1 MALHDYDLK
10 KLGFFLL
17 FVFAVVGT
25 VIGIGAGI
33 YYYSRYQ
40 MTAKELQVTQQNP
53 QDVVKFYVEK
63 VGKLIDLPQ
72 DEEPQ
77 IATVT
82 DLERLKSQP
91 FFAKAKVG
99 DRVLLY
105 TKNKK
110 AILYDPVANK
120 VMEVGPLILP
130 TDASVSAG
138 ILGTTGQPSPS
149 PSPKLALTKIAISN
163 GTDDREAADRMEKRL
178 KDVKDVKITLTEK
191 LESSQKEYAN
201 SLIVDISGQRQQEGK
216 KLGELLGIGL
226 GLLPEGEK
234 KPEGADLLIIVGLDR
249 PQ

>member
-1 MALHDYDLK
+1 MALHEYDLK
-10 KLGFFLL
+10 KLGFFIL
-17 FVFAVVGT
+17 FILAVVGT
-25 VIGIGAGI
+25 IIGIGAGI
-33 YYYSRYQ
+33 YFYSRYQ
-40 MTAKELQVTQQNP
+40 KTAQELQITQQNS
-53 QDVVKFYVEK
+53 QDVVTFYVEK
-63 VGKLIDLPQ
+63 VGKLIDLPP

-130 TDASVSAG
+130 TDATGSAG

-149 PSPKLALTKIAISN
+149 PSPKLALTKIAIYN
-163 GTDDREAADRMEKRL
+163 GTDDPEALDRMEKRL
-178 KDVKDVKITLTEK
+178 KDVKDVKLTIMDK
-191 LESSQKEYAN
+191 LQSSQKEYAN
-201 SLIVDISGQRQQEGK
+201 SLIVDISGLRQQEAK
-216 KLGELLGIGL
+216 KLGELLSIGL
-226 GLLPEGEK
+226 GQLPEGEK

>member
-1 MALHDYDLK
+1 MALHEYDLK
-10 KLGFFLL
+10 KLGFFIL
-17 FVFAVVGT
+17 FVLAVVGT
-25 VIGIGAGI
+25 VIGIGAGF
-33 YYYSRYQ
+33 YFYTRYQ
-40 MTAKELQVTQQNP
+40 KTVQELQVTQQNS

-82 DLERLKSQP
+82 DLERLKNQP
-91 FFAKAKVG
+91 FFARAKVG

-130 TDASVSAG
+130 TDTTGSTG

-149 PSPKLALTKIAISN
+149 PSPKLALTKIVIAN
-163 GTDDREAADRMEKRL
+163 GTDDQEAADKMEKRL
-178 KDVKDVKITLTEK
+178 KEIKDVKLTVTEK

-216 KLGELLGIGL
+216 KLGELLSIGL
-226 GLLPEGEK
+226 GKLPEGEK
-234 KPEGADLLIIVGLDR
+234 APEGADLLIIVGLDR

>member
-1 MALHDYDLK
+1 MALHEYDLK
-10 KLGFFLL
+10 KIGFFIL
-17 FVFAVVGT
+17 FVLTVVGT

-33 YYYSRYQ
+33 YYYTRYQ
-40 MTAKELQVTQQNP
+40 KTVRELQVTQQNP

-63 VGKLIDLPQ
+63 VSKLIDLPQ
-72 DEEPQ
+72 DEDPQ

-82 DLERLKSQP
+82 DLQRLKNQP

-110 AILYDPVANK
+110 AILYDPLANK

-130 TDASVSAG
+130 TDASGAAG
-138 ILGTTGQPSPS
+138 ILGATTAPSPS
-149 PSPKLALTKIAISN
+149 PSPKPAQTKIVIYN
-163 GTDDREAADRMEKRL
+163 GTDDDEAATRMEKRL
-178 KDVKDVKITLTEK
+178 KGIKEVKLTVTEK

-201 SLIVDISGQRQQEGK
+201 SLIVDISGQRQQEGE
-216 KLGELLGIGL
+216 KLGELLSIGS
-226 GLLPEGEK
+226 GGLPEGEK
-234 KPEGADLLIIVGLDR
+234 APEGADLLIIVGLDR